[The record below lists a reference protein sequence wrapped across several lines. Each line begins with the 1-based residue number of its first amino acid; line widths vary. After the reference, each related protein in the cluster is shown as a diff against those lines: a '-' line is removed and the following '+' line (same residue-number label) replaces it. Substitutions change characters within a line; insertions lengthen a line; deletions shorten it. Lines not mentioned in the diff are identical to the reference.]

1 VSDRFDFFRLI
12 FVFLGV
18 IWPESCFGCEFSF
31 LPLFLGP
38 RVRLCSHTRSIERNS
53 FSFSCFGSSVVP
65 LPHNLFHTDLFWLT
79 FSPKVQ
85 FGFAARL
92 ESSLQAITRGHFP
105 HCTGLVLLPIWAI
118 LHFPRPACRS
128 FTLVFGSR
136 CAVHRLPP
144 PARLL
149 VRLLNSVCASPVV
162 VSPH

>member
-105 HCTGLVLLPIWAI
+105 TAPDSFYCRFGLFYIFLGQRAGPSLWFLVPGAPFTDFHRLLDCW
-118 LHFPRPACRS
+118 
-128 FTLVFGSR
+128 FGS
-136 CAVHRLPP
+136 
-144 PARLL
+144 
-149 VRLLNSVCASPVV
+149 
-162 VSPH
+162 